1 MILPFMN
8 FEKSGGQYKD
18 NKDLVMLNDSTVSE
32 HLAEQVQV
40 M

>member
-1 MILPFMN
+1 MILPFMD

-18 NKDLVMLNDSTVSE
+18 NKDLVTLNDIKVSE
-32 HLAEQVQV
+32 HLVEQVQV